1 MTFASLGCLGPN
13 LQHLEVCLCFLPRLT
28 QQKLET
34 LHLTKASQTQ
44 PGGKD
49 QTDSM
54 ATRASAINTIVGQAK
69 GNAIVSPSI
78 CHEVMGRQWKQ

>member
-13 LQHLEVCLCFLPRLT
+13 LQHLEVGLCFLPRLT

-34 LHLTKASQTQ
+34 LHLAKASQTQ

-49 QTDSM
+49 QADSM
-54 ATRASAINTIVGQAK
+54 ASRASVINTILGQA
-69 GNAIVSPSI
+69 NIVSPSI